1 MKTINCFSRR
11 HFRNKDEECPEYGS
25 DFCKNQAGC
34 SSCSFPEEYQCQH
47 QNSDNSCDDNN
58 CTTDEALAERSLE
71 QFVME
76 EIDSNFNSDKQQD
89 CREENSAFCYQYV
102 GCDSCP
108 LGNSEVD
115 KDRILFE
122 E

>member
-34 SSCSFPEEYQCQH
+34 SSCSFPEEYQY

-58 CTTDEALAERSLE
+58 CTIAEALAERSLE

-76 EIDSNFNSDKQQD
+76 EIGSNFDSDEQN
-89 CREENSAFCYQYV
+89 CPEENSAFCYQYV
-102 GCDSCP
+102 GCKSCP
-108 LGNSEVD
+108 LGNSGVD
-115 KDRILFE
+115 KDRIPFE